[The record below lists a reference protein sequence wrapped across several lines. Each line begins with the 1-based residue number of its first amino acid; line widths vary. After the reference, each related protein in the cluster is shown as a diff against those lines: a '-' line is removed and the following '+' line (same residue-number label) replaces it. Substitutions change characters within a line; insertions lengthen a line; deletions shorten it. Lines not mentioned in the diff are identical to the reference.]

1 MGALLGLISDFLIEE
16 YFEAYVFVK
25 EGKMTSC
32 QSNRNVLA
40 KVISCSFD
48 PLLIPW
54 RVFNLESQNTL
65 VEVSE
70 HLVNRSYIS
79 SENSPLAQRFE

>member
-16 YFEAYVFVK
+16 YFEAYALMK
-25 EGKMTSC
+25 GGKLSSC

-40 KVISCSFD
+40 KAISCSLD
-48 PLLIPW
+48 PLLIPC
-54 RVFNLESQNTL
+54 RVSNLESHNTL

-70 HLVNRSYIS
+70 RLVNRNYIIS
-79 SENSPLAQRFE
+79 RKQSASPAI